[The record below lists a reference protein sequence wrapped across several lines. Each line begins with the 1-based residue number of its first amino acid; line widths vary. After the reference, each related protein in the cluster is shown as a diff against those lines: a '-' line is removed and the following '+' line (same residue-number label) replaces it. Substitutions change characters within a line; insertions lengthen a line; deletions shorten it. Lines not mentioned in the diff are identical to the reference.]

1 MINLNFSGH
10 PATIQGVTYAPLF
23 GNLTISDRKELQKE
37 ILEVLLGLEEFE
49 ALKGG
54 ETATIVLPSM
64 STACG
69 IFLASWHGLFG
80 SFPII
85 NWAVRTDKGFEFL
98 PELNTDL
105 QDLRNE
111 VREKRF

>member
-1 MINLNFSGH
+1 MFK
-10 PATIQGVTYAPLF
+10 
-23 GNLTISDRKELQKE
+23 D
-37 ILEVLLGLEEFE
+37 FE

-85 NWAVRTDKGFEFL
+85 NWAVRTEKGFEFL
-98 PELNTDL
+98 PELNADL
-105 QDLRNE
+105 QGLRNE

>member
-1 MINLNFSGH
+1 MITLNFSGH
-10 PATIQGVTYAPLF
+10 PATLKGVTYAPLF

-54 ETATIVLPSM
+54 ETATIILPSM

-69 IFLASWHGLFG
+69 VFLASWHGLFG

-85 NWAVRTDKGFEFL
+85 NWAIRTDKGFEFL
-98 PELNTDL
+98 PDLQADL

>member
-10 PATIQGVTYAPLF
+10 PATIEAVTYAPLY
-23 GNLTISDRKELQKE
+23 GNLTISDSEQLREE
-37 ILEVLLGLEEFE
+37 IIEVLLSLEDFE

-54 ETATIVLPSM
+54 ETATIILPSM

-85 NWAVRTDKGFEFL
+85 NWAVRTEKGFEFL
-98 PELNTDL
+98 PELNADL
-105 QDLRNE
+105 QGLRNE

>member
-1 MINLNFSGH
+1 MITLNFSGH
-10 PATIQGVTYAPLF
+10 PATIDGVTYAPLF

-37 ILEVLLGLEEFE
+37 IIEVLLGLEEFE

-69 IFLASWHGLFG
+69 LFLASWHGLFG

-85 NWAVRTDKGFEFL
+85 NWAVRTEKGFEFL

>member
-1 MINLNFSGH
+1 
-10 PATIQGVTYAPLF
+10 
-23 GNLTISDRKELQKE
+23 LTISDSKELRAE
-37 ILEVLLGLEEFE
+37 ILNVLLALEDFE

-69 IFLASWHGLFG
+69 VFLASWHGLFG
-80 SFPII
+80 SFPVI
-85 NWAVRTDKGFEFL
+85 NWAVRTEKGFEFL
-98 PELNTDL
+98 PDLQADL